1 MEAYSFWKDYPYGHW
16 RNRQPNSVVDLK
28 EGCLMI
34 EKGIKGL
41 MRKIR
46 VTGFTINIGF
56 IGLNISGGSSKA
68 NMPYYEI
75 SIIMDKDFIETIK

>member
-1 MEAYSFWKDYPYGHW
+1 
-16 RNRQPNSVVDLK
+16 
-28 EGCLMI
+28 MI

-68 NMPYYEI
+68 NMPYYDI
-75 SIIMDKDFIETIK
+75 SIFMDKDFIETIK